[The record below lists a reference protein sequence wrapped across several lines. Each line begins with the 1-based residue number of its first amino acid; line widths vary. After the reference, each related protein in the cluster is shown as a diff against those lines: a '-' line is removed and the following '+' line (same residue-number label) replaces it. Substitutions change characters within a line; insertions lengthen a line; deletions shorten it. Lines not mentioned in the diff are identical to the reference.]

1 MRSAKLA
8 LASLLL
14 AGPLAGPVEGQSALE
29 RTPNLDGTWVSDA
42 GVGHFNLVH
51 RFWVTDPPARKVINT
66 PTLFAGL
73 GLGAGLLV
81 GLRYGSNS
89 SLVTGKFNEW
99 EAFGRWRP
107 LAGAGSGLADV
118 SVSGGWNGV
127 AESVDGELAVA
138 RDLGPF
144 RLHLSARAFSA
155 FAGGDGDAAV
165 GGGALWHLG
174 RHVAVG
180 GDVITLVS
188 RDTTVAW
195 SVGLQLGIPY
205 TPHTVSLHATNASA
219 TTLQSSSF
227 GGGQRLYGF
236 EFTVPITFSRYF
248 GGREPSAPAPAAA
261 DPGPAPADTAV
272 VGMDNRLRFLPAT
285 IRVRVGDAVRWENG
299 SDVIHTVT
307 ADPDRAARP
316 ETVSL
321 PDGVAPF
328 DSGDI
333 VPGGVYVRVFTVPG
347 TYAYVCLPHEL
358 AGMVGV
364 VIVTE

>member
-1 MRSAKLA
+1 MRLARTA

-14 AGPLAGPVEGQSALE
+14 AGPLAGPTEGQSALE
-29 RTPNLDGTWVSDA
+29 RTPNLDGTWVSEA

-66 PTLFAGL
+66 PTLFAGA

-89 SLVTGKFNEW
+89 SLVPGKFNEW

-107 LAGAGSGLADV
+107 LTSSRSGLADV
-118 SVSGGWNGV
+118 SLSGGWNGV

-144 RLHLSARAFSA
+144 RLHLSARVFSA

-165 GGGALWHLG
+165 GGGALWRFG

-180 GDVITLVS
+180 GDIMTVVS
-188 RDTTVAW
+188 GDTTVAW

-205 TPHTVSLHATNASA
+205 TPHTVSLHATNAGA

-248 GGREPSAPAPAAA
+248 GGREATTPAPG

-272 VGMDNRLRFLPAT
+272 VGMDNRLRFLPDT
-285 IRVRVGDAVRWENG
+285 IRVRVGTAVRWENG

-307 ADPDRAARP
+307 ADPDRAARA
-316 ETVSL
+316 ENVSL
-321 PDGVAPF
+321 PDGVTPF

-333 VPGGVYVRVFTVPG
+333 VPGGVYTRVFRVPG

-358 AGMVGV
+358 VGMVGV
-364 VIVTE
+364 VIVTD

>member
-1 MRSAKLA
+1 MKSAEVA

-14 AGPLAGPVEGQSALE
+14 AGSLAGPLEGQSALE
-29 RTPNLDGTWVSDA
+29 RTPNLDGPWVSEA
-42 GVGHFNLVH
+42 GVGHFHLVH

-66 PTLFAGL
+66 PTLFAGA

-81 GLRYGSNS
+81 GVRYGSNS
-89 SLVTGKFNEW
+89 SLIPGEFNEW

-107 LAGAGSGLADV
+107 LTENGSGLADV

-127 AESVDGELAVA
+127 AESVDGEVAVA
-138 RDLGPF
+138 RDVGPL

-155 FAGGDGDAAV
+155 FAGGDGDAAF
-165 GGGALWHLG
+165 GGGVLWRLG

-180 GDVITLVS
+180 GDVIALAS
-188 RDTTVAW
+188 GDTTMAW

-205 TPHTVSLHATNASA
+205 TPHTLSLHATNASA

-227 GGGQRLYGF
+227 GGGRRLYGF

-248 GGREPSAPAPAAA
+248 GGREASAPPPT
-261 DPGPAPADTAV
+261 DPGPAPEDTAMV
-272 VGMDNRLRFLPAT
+272 RMDNRLRFLPDT
-285 IRVRVGDAVRWENG
+285 VRVRVGDAVRWENG

-307 ADPDRAARP
+307 ADPDRAARADN
-316 ETVSL
+316 VSL
-321 PDGVAPF
+321 PEGVAPF

-333 VPGGVYVRVFTVPG
+333 VPGGVYVRVFRVPG
-347 TYAYVCLPHEL
+347 TYAYVCVPHEL

-364 VIVTE
+364 VIVAD